1 MASIKFDITGDNS
14 SVLKAFRGVQDGISQ
29 TARAVEQQGQS
40 IENVFSRIKS
50 VASVAFAGFTA
61 KEIISTLGTV
71 RGEFQQFEIAFET
84 MLGSGQK
91 AKGMISDL
99 ANLAASTP
107 FDMKGVVNG
116 AKQLLAYG
124 FAANEI
130 TDTMRR
136 LGDISAGLGLN
147 LQDLTWLYG
156 TTMVQGR
163 LFTRDLMQFTGR
175 GIPLTEELA
184 KQFGVT
190 KDKVS
195 ELVTAGK
202 VGFPEVKKAIES
214 LTNEGGKFGGLMEK
228 QSHSITGQISNI
240 QDTIEM
246 AINDLGTQTEG
257 LMNDALDI
265 TSKVIDHWKGI
276 GEFILAAASAIGLYK
291 AMAVSIAAFDTA
303 TTNAGYAA
311 ELSALESLLPMK
323 EEAKKTDLEEAVAK
337 GQLSAAQAELVASK
351 REEVAAYVAEL
362 QSQAKAKAD
371 AATAAAEEVKAL
383 ENKLAMQDNEV
394 QSLQDAYD
402 ALESYTDGQKVETA
416 EIKLNTA
423 VNERNTIAKQ
433 LQTARETAA
442 TAATEA
448 NTAANTAN
456 TASQGLNTAATAR
469 DTAAKGIWAQVTLLC
484 KRAQDAWNASM
495 FSSPLFWIAA
505 TIAAVTYAVYKLATA
520 ETAHETAVR
529 KSNEAWDEFDNK
541 VKERQQ
547 NIESLIRTIQSET
560 ATEYEKAEAY
570 QKLSNLAPQLTEKYD
585 QAALASADFAKTQK
599 EVAESMDDAK
609 YDQAVANVEELRK
622 KVEELSMTAQSTAGY
637 TMGGTSNG
645 RAYEEAKEELEQ
657 AENVLA
663 NIVELRKQ
671 ATENA
676 KPIEVRLKEAQENEE
691 VRQKI
696 FDFYD
701 EAMTLAN
708 DWQAANETINYATGE
723 SRLDAFINKAQKE
736 IAGLRE
742 DIKKNPADLNLRM
755 QESEKTKVLNNL
767 LAMKRNWAV
776 TGATTIPLV
785 FRAQWNTAKQS
796 LNQAKK
802 RAQSLA
808 NTGSTETYQQAYNKA
823 QREYNAAKKKVA
835 AMERNK
841 SKYTASQY
849 ETATQNLKA
858 AKDAYSKLGGNVSG
872 SSARAAVTDRKTRIK
887 EENKTIKAQEDL
899 NNRLKALQQKNTDE
913 TISLMQEGTEKKLAQ
928 IKNDYAKRKAEIDK
942 QEAEFKKKNKEAGKK
957 EALTSAQ
964 SDALNKA
971 RDLATQEYNKK
982 LDEVNREALTSMRDY
997 LKEYGSLYQQKQ
1009 AIAEEYEEKI
1019 AKAHTEGEKLS
1030 LQQEKKKAL
1039 ANFDYES
1046 ISMGIDW
1053 KGLMSGVGNMSKEM
1067 LKPML
1072 EKLDAYTNTD
1082 KFQQADT
1089 QTQQK
1094 VVDLMQEIRTYLGTD
1109 QNATWQNL
1117 AASISSFNQS
1127 VAEYQKAVEEEKR
1140 QSENFKSTKALHDKG
1155 SISDKELQQAKK
1167 ATDDASQA
1175 VVDANN
1181 KMNTFGVKLNSA
1193 TEAVTNYTSGLTAAL
1208 NKLGTWKGNEGF
1220 SEVQSAVGNIDALKG
1235 ALDESLSTMG
1245 NGVAKT
1251 MGATISKGLGSTL
1264 GSIGDGITNMMGSA
1278 LGSIVGVV
1286 AQIPKLILNL
1296 ASSIKSFVTGIL
1308 DSFTQLLQL
1317 EWLSDLVD
1325 SILGAVGN
1333 LIDAI
1338 FDLPENLFKALE
1350 TIVVDGVGGLLD
1362 TVLGRVGNILSLGAL
1377 SSKGP
1382 SSWFKNSNA
1391 EKVQKTITKLTDSN
1405 ERLNDSIGRLEKVM
1419 SSTYGNSAKEAYE
1432 EAKRQQEKVNSQTLQ
1447 IAKTQAGYHGAHGSW
1462 NHYLDSLR
1470 FGFTD
1475 DGQVYLST
1483 ARKEIEK
1490 EVLKATN
1497 NQKDDIWSLTPE
1509 EMNKLLGSE
1518 NAVNLIKGVGKGK
1531 YGDRVLEKLK
1541 DYADLAGEID
1551 DLTEQFQE
1559 SITQISFDSMKDSF
1573 VSNLMDMEKSAEDF
1587 ADDFAEM
1594 MQKALLSYSMEDL
1607 INTDLKNLYNDW
1619 AKLIED
1625 KKGKL
1630 TEDDIKELN
1639 KRYDDIV
1646 DEGLKRRDEWAKV
1659 TGYTGSS
1666 SSSQTATSGGWAS
1679 MGQDTADELNG
1690 RFTALQ
1696 IAGESIAQNMTT
1708 TISQMESIVTLGIS
1722 TNGAVLEIRN
1732 MMIMTNSYLEDIVK
1746 YSKLTYNDFGTKL
1759 DDMNRRLKDI

>member
-14 SVLKAFRGVQDGISQ
+14 SVLKAFRGVQDGVSQ

-40 IENVFSRIKS
+40 IENVFNRIKS
-50 VASVAFAGFTA
+50 VASMAFAGFTA

-136 LGDISAGLGLN
+136 LGDVSAGLGLN

-265 TSKVIDHWKGI
+265 TSKVIDHWKEI
-276 GEFILAAASAIGLYK
+276 GEVILAAASAIGLYK

-362 QSQAKAKAD
+362 QAQAKAKAD

-402 ALESYTDGQKVETA
+402 ALQSYTDGQKVETA

-423 VNERNTIAKQ
+423 VNERNNIAKQ
-433 LQTARETAA
+433 LHTARETAA

-570 QKLSNLAPQLTEKYD
+570 QKLSNLAPQLTEQYS
-585 QAALASADFAKTQK
+585 QAQLASADFAKTQK
-599 EVAESMDDAK
+599 EVAESMDELK
-609 YDQAVANVEELRK
+609 YDKAVEEVEKYRK
-622 KVEELSMTAQSTAGY
+622 KVEELQMQLRADAAN
-637 TMGGTSNG
+637 GGQGSIAISSQINQ
-645 RAYEEAKEELEQ
+645 AKEDLDQ
-657 AENVLA
+657 AEEKLS
-663 NIVELRKQ
+663 NIIQLRDQ
-671 ATENA
+671 AAENA
-676 KPIEVRLKEAQENEE
+676 KPIEVRLQEAQENES
-691 VRQKI
+691 VRQEI

-701 EAMTLAN
+701 EAINLAN

-767 LAMKRNWAV
+767 LMMKRNWAV
-776 TGATTIPLV
+776 TGATTIPLI
-785 FRAQWNTAKQS
+785 FKAQWNTAKQS

-802 RAQSLA
+802 KAQALA
-808 NTGSTETYQQAYNKA
+808 NNGSTETYQQAYNKA
-823 QREYNAAKKKVA
+823 QREYNAARKKVA
-835 AMERNK
+835 AMEKNK

-849 ETATQNLKA
+849 ETATQDLKA

-872 SSARAAVTDRKTRIK
+872 RAARAAVTARKTRIK

-899 NNRLKALQQKNTDE
+899 NNRLKTLQQKNTDE

-957 EALTSAQ
+957 VTLTSAQ
-964 SDALNKA
+964 SNALNKA

-1019 AKAHTEGEKLS
+1019 AKAQTQGEKLS
-1030 LQQEKKKAL
+1030 LQQQRKKDLQTIEINAIRQNIDWGSVFGDFGAMFKDQLEPTIEKLQELSKSTTDVNEQKTIQELISKLQGSATIWNSDIFKKVSDDINSYQSAMQGYIDAQEREIEATKAVTKAQEDL
-1039 ANFDYES
+1039 AKAKKSGDKTS
-1046 ISMGIDW
+1046 IS
-1053 KGLMSGVGNMSKEM
+1053 KAEANLSRAQGVLDTASNNV
-1067 LKPML
+1067 L
-1072 EKLDAYTNTD
+1072 EFGSSVQKASSDL
-1082 KFQQADT
+1082 
-1089 QTQQK
+1089 QTS
-1094 VVDLMQEIRTYLGTD
+1094 
-1109 QNATWQNL
+1109 A
-1117 AASISSFNQS
+1117 
-1127 VAEYQKAVEEEKR
+1127 QKAVS
-1140 QSENFKSTKALHDKG
+1140 QFQQLENGLQGLTSGSLKGIGNSILGLDKLFGGNMQKDVANTLAKGIQGLLGKDSDAAKSLTKALGDSG
-1155 SISDKELQQAKK
+1155 MAGEIISAILGILDILK
-1167 ATDDASQA
+1167 DG
-1175 VVDANN
+1175 
-1181 KMNTFGVKLNSA
+1181 FGTLISNLMDTV
-1193 TEAVTNYTSGLTAAL
+1193 
-1208 NKLGTWKGNEGF
+1208 F
-1220 SEVQSAVGNIDALKG
+1220 G
-1235 ALDESLSTMG
+1235 A
-1245 NGVAKT
+1245 
-1251 MGATISKGLGSTL
+1251 
-1264 GSIGDGITNMMGSA
+1264 
-1278 LGSIVGVV
+1278 
-1286 AQIPKLILNL
+1286 
-1296 ASSIKSFVTGIL
+1296 VTGIL
-1308 DSFTQLLQL
+1308 DDALSGDIVMKPLKSIGNNVSHILNTLSFGGFNSLFGGDGNAKKVNDTIERLTDRNTLLQQ
-1317 EWLSDLVD
+1317 
-1325 SILGAVGN
+1325 SIE
-1333 LIDAI
+1333 D
-1338 FDLPENLFKALE
+1338 
-1350 TIVVDGVGGLLD
+1350 
-1362 TVLGRVGNILSLGAL
+1362 
-1377 SSKGP
+1377 
-1382 SSWFKNSNA
+1382 
-1391 EKVQKTITKLTDSN
+1391 LTDAMENS
-1405 ERLNDSIGRLEKVM
+1405 
-1419 SSTYGNSAKEAYE
+1419 YGSKATSYYEQAY
-1432 EAKRQQEKVNSQTLQ
+1432 KNQQETNQNYLD
-1447 IAKTQAGYHGAHGSW
+1447 IAKAQASYHGSHHSW
-1462 NHYLDSLR
+1462 NAYWGGFGSDEMDWIKKNVKSDFNGDLFSL
-1470 FGFTD
+1470 
-1475 DGQVYLST
+1475 S
-1483 ARKEIEK
+1483 
-1490 EVLKATN
+1490 
-1497 NQKDDIWSLTPE
+1497 PE
-1509 EMNKLLGSE
+1509 EMKLLRGNVAIWEHIE
-1518 NAVNLIKGVGKGK
+1518 NTGKGN
-1531 YGDRVLEKLK
+1531 YGGRLTEKLN
-1541 DYADLAGEID
+1541 DYIDQAGKLDELSD
-1551 DLTEQFQE
+1551 KLKE
-1559 SITQISFDSMKDSF
+1559 SLTQISFDSMKDSF
-1573 VSNLMDMEKSAEDF
+1573 VSDLMDMSKSAQDF

-1607 INTDLKNLYNDW
+1607 INGDLKKLYDDW
-1619 AKLIED
+1619 AKAIKD
-1625 KKGKL
+1625 NDGKL
-1630 TEDDIKELN
+1630 TETDIEAFN

-1646 DEGLKRRDEWAKV
+1646 QEGLKRRDDWAKV

-1666 SSSQTATSGGWAS
+1666 SSSQTATNGGWAS

-1746 YSKLTYNDFGTKL
+1746 YSKLTYNDFGAKL

>member
-14 SVLKAFRGVQDGISQ
+14 SVLKAFRGVQDGVSQ
-29 TARAVEQQGQS
+29 TARVVEQQGQS
-40 IENVFSRIKS
+40 IENVFNRIKS

-99 ANLAASTP
+99 ANLAATTP

-136 LGDISAGLGLN
+136 LGDVSAGLGLN

-240 QDTIEM
+240 QDSIEM

-265 TSKVIDHWKGI
+265 TSKVIDHWKEI
-276 GEFILAAASAIGLYK
+276 GEVILAAASAIGLYK

-362 QSQAKAKAD
+362 QAQAKAKAD

-402 ALESYTDGQKVETA
+402 ALQSYTDGQKVETA

-423 VNERNTIAKQ
+423 VNERNAIAKQ

-448 NTAANTAN
+448 NTAANAAN

-570 QKLSNLAPQLTEKYD
+570 QKLSNLAPQLTEQYS
-585 QAALASADFAKTQK
+585 QAQLASADFAKTQK
-599 EVAESMDDAK
+599 EVAESMDELK
-609 YDQAVANVEELRK
+609 YDKAVEEVEKYRK
-622 KVEELSMTAQSTAGY
+622 KVEELQMQLRADAAN
-637 TMGGTSNG
+637 GGQGSI
-645 RAYEEAKEELEQ
+645 AISSQISQVQADLDQ
-657 AENVLA
+657 AEEKLS
-663 NIVELRKQ
+663 NIIQLRDQ
-671 ATENA
+671 AAENA
-676 KPIEVRLKEAQENEE
+676 KPIEVRLQEAQENES
-691 VRQKI
+691 VRQEI

-701 EAMTLAN
+701 EAINLAN

-742 DIKKNPADLNLRM
+742 DIKNNPADLNLRM

-767 LAMKRNWAV
+767 LTMKRNWAV
-776 TGATTIPLV
+776 TGATTIPLI
-785 FRAQWNTAKQS
+785 FKAQWNTAKQS

-802 RAQSLA
+802 RSQALA
-808 NTGSTETYQQAYNKA
+808 NNGSTETYQQAYNRT
-823 QREYNAAKKKVA
+823 QREYNAAKRRVA

-841 SKYTASQY
+841 SKYTAAQY

-858 AKDAYSKLGGNVSG
+858 AKDAYSKLGGDVSG
-872 SSARAAVTDRKTRIK
+872 RAAKTVATAHKNRIK

-899 NNRLKALQQKNTDE
+899 NNRLKTLQQKNTDE

-957 EALTSAQ
+957 VTLTSAQ
-964 SDALNKA
+964 SNALNKA

-1019 AKAHTEGEKLS
+1019 AKAQTEGEKLS
-1030 LQQEKKKAL
+1030 LQQQRKKDLQTIEINAIRQNIDWGSVFGDFGAMFKDQLEPTIEKLQELSKSTTDVNEQKTIQELISKLQGSATIWDSDIFKKVSDDINSYQSAMQGYIDAQEREIEATKAVTKAQEDL
-1039 ANFDYES
+1039 AKAKKSGDKTS
-1046 ISMGIDW
+1046 IS
-1053 KGLMSGVGNMSKEM
+1053 KAEANLSRAQGVLATASNNV
-1067 LKPML
+1067 L
-1072 EKLDAYTNTD
+1072 EFGSSVQKASSDL
-1082 KFQQADT
+1082 
-1089 QTQQK
+1089 QTS
-1094 VVDLMQEIRTYLGTD
+1094 
-1109 QNATWQNL
+1109 A
-1117 AASISSFNQS
+1117 
-1127 VAEYQKAVEEEKR
+1127 QKAVS
-1140 QSENFKSTKALHDKG
+1140 QFQQLENGLQGLTSGSLKGIGNSILGLDKLFGGSMQKDVANTLAKGIQGLLGKDSDAAKSLTKALGDSG
-1155 SISDKELQQAKK
+1155 MAGEIISAILGILDILK
-1167 ATDDASQA
+1167 DG
-1175 VVDANN
+1175 
-1181 KMNTFGVKLNSA
+1181 FGTLISNLMDTV
-1193 TEAVTNYTSGLTAAL
+1193 
-1208 NKLGTWKGNEGF
+1208 F
-1220 SEVQSAVGNIDALKG
+1220 G
-1235 ALDESLSTMG
+1235 A
-1245 NGVAKT
+1245 
-1251 MGATISKGLGSTL
+1251 
-1264 GSIGDGITNMMGSA
+1264 
-1278 LGSIVGVV
+1278 
-1286 AQIPKLILNL
+1286 
-1296 ASSIKSFVTGIL
+1296 VTGIL
-1308 DSFTQLLQL
+1308 DDALSGNIVMKPLKSIGNNVSHILNTLSFGGFNSLFGGDGNAKKVNETIERLTDRNTLLQQ
-1317 EWLSDLVD
+1317 
-1325 SILGAVGN
+1325 SIE
-1333 LIDAI
+1333 D
-1338 FDLPENLFKALE
+1338 
-1350 TIVVDGVGGLLD
+1350 
-1362 TVLGRVGNILSLGAL
+1362 
-1377 SSKGP
+1377 
-1382 SSWFKNSNA
+1382 
-1391 EKVQKTITKLTDSN
+1391 LTDAMENS
-1405 ERLNDSIGRLEKVM
+1405 
-1419 SSTYGNSAKEAYE
+1419 YGSKATSYYEQAY
-1432 EAKRQQEKVNSQTLQ
+1432 KNQQETNQNYLD
-1447 IAKTQAGYHGAHGSW
+1447 IAKAQASYHGSHGSW
-1462 NHYLDSLR
+1462 NRYWGGFGSDEMDWIKKNVKSDFNGDLFSL
-1470 FGFTD
+1470 
-1475 DGQVYLST
+1475 S
-1483 ARKEIEK
+1483 
-1490 EVLKATN
+1490 
-1497 NQKDDIWSLTPE
+1497 PE
-1509 EMNKLLGSE
+1509 EMKLLRGNVAIWEHIE
-1518 NAVNLIKGVGKGK
+1518 NTGKGN
-1531 YGDRVLEKLK
+1531 YGGRLTEKLN
-1541 DYADLAGEID
+1541 DYIDQAGKLDELSD
-1551 DLTEQFQE
+1551 KLNE
-1559 SITQISFDSMKDSF
+1559 SLTQISFDSMKDSF
-1573 VSNLMDMEKSAEDF
+1573 VSDLMDMSKSAQDF

-1607 INTDLKNLYNDW
+1607 INGDLKKLYDDW
-1619 AKLIED
+1619 AKAIKD
-1625 KKGKL
+1625 NDGKL
-1630 TEDDIKELN
+1630 TETDIEAFN

-1646 DEGLKRRDEWAKV
+1646 QEGLKRRDEWAKV

-1746 YSKLTYNDFGTKL
+1746 YSKLTYNDFGAKL

>member
-14 SVLKAFRGVQDGISQ
+14 SVLKAFRGVQDGVSQ

-40 IENVFSRIKS
+40 IENVFNRIKS
-50 VASVAFAGFTA
+50 VASMAFAGFTA

-136 LGDISAGLGLN
+136 LGDVSAGLGLN

-265 TSKVIDHWKGI
+265 TSKVIDHWKEI
-276 GEFILAAASAIGLYK
+276 GEVILAAASAIGLYK

-362 QSQAKAKAD
+362 QAQAKAKAD

-520 ETAHETAVR
+520 ESAHETAVR

-570 QKLSNLAPQLTEKYD
+570 QKLSNLAPQLTEQYS
-585 QAALASADFAKTQK
+585 QAQLASADFAKTQK
-599 EVAESMDDAK
+599 EVAESMDELK
-609 YDQAVANVEELRK
+609 YDKAVEEVEKYRK
-622 KVEELSMTAQSTAGY
+622 KVEELQMQLRADAANGGQGSIAISSQISQAQAD
-637 TMGGTSNG
+637 
-645 RAYEEAKEELEQ
+645 LDQ
-657 AENVLA
+657 AEEKLS
-663 NIVELRKQ
+663 NIIQLRDQ
-671 ATENA
+671 AAENA
-676 KPIEVRLKEAQENEE
+676 KPIEVRLQEAQENES
-691 VRQKI
+691 VRQEI

-701 EAMTLAN
+701 EAINLAN

-742 DIKKNPADLNLRM
+742 DIKNNPADLNLRM

-767 LAMKRNWAV
+767 LTMKRNWAV
-776 TGATTIPLV
+776 TGATTIPLI
-785 FRAQWNTAKQS
+785 FKAQWNTAKQS

-802 RAQSLA
+802 RAQALA
-808 NTGSTETYQQAYNKA
+808 NNGSTETYQQAYNRT
-823 QREYNAAKKKVA
+823 QREYNAAKRRVA

-858 AKDAYSKLGGNVSG
+858 AKDAYSKLGGDVSG
-872 SSARAAVTDRKTRIK
+872 RAARAAVTARKTRIK

-899 NNRLKALQQKNTDE
+899 NNRLKTLQQKNTDE

-957 EALTSAQ
+957 VTLTSAQ
-964 SDALNKA
+964 SNALNKA

-1019 AKAHTEGEKLS
+1019 AKAQTQGEKLS
-1030 LQQEKKKAL
+1030 LQQQRKKDLQTIEINAIRQNIDWGSVFGDFGAMFKDQLEPTIEKLQELSKSTTDVNEQKTIQELISKLQGSATIWNSDIFKKVSDDINSYQSAMQGYIDAQEREIEATKAVTKAQEDL
-1039 ANFDYES
+1039 AKAKKSGDKTS
-1046 ISMGIDW
+1046 IS
-1053 KGLMSGVGNMSKEM
+1053 KAEANLSRAQGVLATASNNV
-1067 LKPML
+1067 L
-1072 EKLDAYTNTD
+1072 EFGSSVQKASSDL
-1082 KFQQADT
+1082 
-1089 QTQQK
+1089 QTS
-1094 VVDLMQEIRTYLGTD
+1094 
-1109 QNATWQNL
+1109 A
-1117 AASISSFNQS
+1117 
-1127 VAEYQKAVEEEKR
+1127 QKAVS
-1140 QSENFKSTKALHDKG
+1140 QFQQLENGLQGLTSGSLKGIGNSILGLDKLFGGSMQKDVANTLAKGIQGLLGKDSDAAKSLTKALGDSG
-1155 SISDKELQQAKK
+1155 MAGEIISAILGILDILK
-1167 ATDDASQA
+1167 DG
-1175 VVDANN
+1175 
-1181 KMNTFGVKLNSA
+1181 FGTLISNLMDTV
-1193 TEAVTNYTSGLTAAL
+1193 
-1208 NKLGTWKGNEGF
+1208 F
-1220 SEVQSAVGNIDALKG
+1220 G
-1235 ALDESLSTMG
+1235 A
-1245 NGVAKT
+1245 
-1251 MGATISKGLGSTL
+1251 
-1264 GSIGDGITNMMGSA
+1264 
-1278 LGSIVGVV
+1278 
-1286 AQIPKLILNL
+1286 
-1296 ASSIKSFVTGIL
+1296 VTGIL
-1308 DSFTQLLQL
+1308 DDALSGNIVMKPLKSIGNNVSHILNTLSFGGFNSLFGGDGNAKKVNDTIERLTDRNTLLQQ
-1317 EWLSDLVD
+1317 
-1325 SILGAVGN
+1325 SIE
-1333 LIDAI
+1333 D
-1338 FDLPENLFKALE
+1338 
-1350 TIVVDGVGGLLD
+1350 
-1362 TVLGRVGNILSLGAL
+1362 
-1377 SSKGP
+1377 
-1382 SSWFKNSNA
+1382 
-1391 EKVQKTITKLTDSN
+1391 LTDAM
-1405 ERLNDSIGRLEKVM
+1405 E
-1419 SSTYGNSAKEAYE
+1419 NSFGSKATSYYEQAY
-1432 EAKRQQEKVNSQTLQ
+1432 KNQQETNQNYLD
-1447 IAKTQAGYHGAHGSW
+1447 IAKAQASYHGSHHSW
-1462 NHYLDSLR
+1462 NAYWGGFGSDEMDWIKKNVKSDFNGDLFSL
-1470 FGFTD
+1470 
-1475 DGQVYLST
+1475 S
-1483 ARKEIEK
+1483 
-1490 EVLKATN
+1490 
-1497 NQKDDIWSLTPE
+1497 PE
-1509 EMNKLLGSE
+1509 EMKLLRGNVAIWEHIE
-1518 NAVNLIKGVGKGK
+1518 NTGKGN
-1531 YGDRVLEKLK
+1531 YGGRLTEKLN
-1541 DYADLAGEID
+1541 DYIDQAGKLDELSD
-1551 DLTEQFQE
+1551 KLKE
-1559 SITQISFDSMKDSF
+1559 SLTQISFDSMKDSF
-1573 VSNLMDMEKSAEDF
+1573 VSDLMDMSKSAQDF

-1607 INTDLKNLYNDW
+1607 INGDLKKLYDDW
-1619 AKLIED
+1619 AKAIKD
-1625 KKGKL
+1625 NDGKL
-1630 TEDDIKELN
+1630 TETDIDAFY

-1646 DEGLKRRDEWAKV
+1646 QEGLKRRDEWAKV

>member
-14 SVLKAFRGVQDGISQ
+14 SVLKAFRGVQDGVSQ

-40 IENVFSRIKS
+40 IENVFNRIKS
-50 VASVAFAGFTA
+50 VASLAFAGFTA

-99 ANLAASTP
+99 ANLAATTP

-136 LGDISAGLGLN
+136 LGDVSAGLGLN

-265 TSKVIDHWKGI
+265 TSKVIDHWKEI
-276 GEFILAAASAIGLYK
+276 GEVILASASAIGLYK
-291 AMAVSIAAFDTA
+291 AMAVSVAAFESA

-323 EEAKKTDLEEAVAK
+323 EEAKKTDLEEAVSK

-362 QSQAKAKAD
+362 QAQSKAKAA

-402 ALESYTDGQKVETA
+402 ALQSYTDEQKVETA
-416 EIKLNTA
+416 GTKLNTA

-469 DTAAKGIWAQVTLLC
+469 DTAAKGIWAQVTILC

-520 ETAHETAVR
+520 ETSHETAVR
-529 KSNEAWDEFDNK
+529 KSNEAWDEFDSK

-560 ATEYEKAEAY
+560 TTEYEKAEAY
-570 QKLSNLAPQLTEKYD
+570 QKLSNLAPQLTEQYS
-585 QAALASADFAKTQK
+585 QAQLASADFAKTQK
-599 EVAESMDDAK
+599 EVAESMDELK
-609 YDQAVANVEELRK
+609 YDKAVEEVEKYRK
-622 KVEELSMTAQSTAGY
+622 KVEELQMQLRADAAN
-637 TMGGTSNG
+637 GGQGGITISSQINQ
-645 RAYEEAKEELEQ
+645 AKEDLDQ
-657 AENVLA
+657 AEEKLS
-663 NIVELRKQ
+663 NIIQLRDQ
-671 ATENA
+671 AAENA
-676 KPIEVRLKEAQENEE
+676 KPIEVRLQEAQENES
-691 VRQKI
+691 VRQEI

-701 EAMTLAN
+701 EAINLAN

-776 TGATTIPLV
+776 TGATTIPLI

-802 RAQSLA
+802 RAQALA

-823 QREYNAAKKKVA
+823 QREYNAANKKVA

-841 SKYTASQY
+841 SKYTATQY

-858 AKDAYSKLGGNVSG
+858 AKDAYSKLGGDVSG
-872 SSARAAVTDRKTRIK
+872 KVAKAAATARKTRIK
-887 EENKTIKAQEDL
+887 EGNKAIKVQEDL

-957 EALTSAQ
+957 VTLTSAQ
-964 SDALNKA
+964 SNALNKA

-1019 AKAHTEGEKLS
+1019 AKAQTQGEKLS
-1030 LQQEKKKAL
+1030 LQQQRKKDLQTIEINAIRQNIDWGSIFGDFGAMFKDQLEPTIKKLQELSKSTTDVNEQKTIQELISKLQGSATVWDSDIFKKVSDDINSYQSAMQGYIDAQEREAEATKAVTKAQEDL
-1039 ANFDYES
+1039 AKAKKSGDKTS
-1046 ISMGIDW
+1046 IS
-1053 KGLMSGVGNMSKEM
+1053 KAEANLSRAQGVLATASNNV
-1067 LKPML
+1067 L
-1072 EKLDAYTNTD
+1072 EFGSSVQKASSDL
-1082 KFQQADT
+1082 
-1089 QTQQK
+1089 QTS
-1094 VVDLMQEIRTYLGTD
+1094 
-1109 QNATWQNL
+1109 A
-1117 AASISSFNQS
+1117 
-1127 VAEYQKAVEEEKR
+1127 QKAVS
-1140 QSENFKSTKALHDKG
+1140 QFQQLENGLQGLTSGSLKGIGNSILGLDKLFGGSMQKDVANTLAKGIQGLLGKDSDAAKALTKALGDSG
-1155 SISDKELQQAKK
+1155 MAGEIISAILGILDILK
-1167 ATDDASQA
+1167 DG
-1175 VVDANN
+1175 
-1181 KMNTFGVKLNSA
+1181 FGTLISNLMDTV
-1193 TEAVTNYTSGLTAAL
+1193 
-1208 NKLGTWKGNEGF
+1208 F
-1220 SEVQSAVGNIDALKG
+1220 G
-1235 ALDESLSTMG
+1235 A
-1245 NGVAKT
+1245 
-1251 MGATISKGLGSTL
+1251 
-1264 GSIGDGITNMMGSA
+1264 
-1278 LGSIVGVV
+1278 
-1286 AQIPKLILNL
+1286 
-1296 ASSIKSFVTGIL
+1296 VTGIL
-1308 DSFTQLLQL
+1308 DDALSGDIVMKPLKSIGNNVSHILNTLSFGGFNSLFGGDGNAKKVNDTIERLTDRNTLLQQ
-1317 EWLSDLVD
+1317 
-1325 SILGAVGN
+1325 SIE
-1333 LIDAI
+1333 D
-1338 FDLPENLFKALE
+1338 
-1350 TIVVDGVGGLLD
+1350 
-1362 TVLGRVGNILSLGAL
+1362 
-1377 SSKGP
+1377 
-1382 SSWFKNSNA
+1382 
-1391 EKVQKTITKLTDSN
+1391 LTDAM
-1405 ERLNDSIGRLEKVM
+1405 E
-1419 SSTYGNSAKEAYE
+1419 NSFGSKATSYYEQAY
-1432 EAKRQQEKVNSQTLQ
+1432 KNQQETNQNYLD
-1447 IAKTQAGYHGAHGSW
+1447 IAKAQASYHASHGSW
-1462 NHYLDSLR
+1462 NRYWSGFSSDEMDWIKKNVKSDFNGDLFSL
-1470 FGFTD
+1470 
-1475 DGQVYLST
+1475 S
-1483 ARKEIEK
+1483 
-1490 EVLKATN
+1490 
-1497 NQKDDIWSLTPE
+1497 PE
-1509 EMNKLLGSE
+1509 EMKLLRGNVAIWEHIE
-1518 NAVNLIKGVGKGK
+1518 NTGKGN
-1531 YGDRVLEKLK
+1531 YGGRLTEKLN
-1541 DYADLAGEID
+1541 DYIDQAGKLDELSD
-1551 DLTEQFQE
+1551 KLKE
-1559 SITQISFDSMKDSF
+1559 SLTQISFDSMKDSF
-1573 VSNLMDMEKSAEDF
+1573 VSDLMDMSKSAQDF

-1607 INTDLKNLYNDW
+1607 INGDLKKLYDDW
-1619 AKLIED
+1619 AKAIKD
-1625 KKGKL
+1625 NDGKL
-1630 TEDDIKELN
+1630 TETDIEAFN

-1646 DEGLKRRDEWAKV
+1646 QEGLKRRDEWAKV

-1696 IAGESIAQNMTT
+1696 IAGESIAQNMNT

>member
-14 SVLKAFRGVQDGISQ
+14 SVLKAFRGVQDGVSQ
-29 TARAVEQQGQS
+29 TARVVEQQGQS
-40 IENVFSRIKS
+40 IENVFNRIKS

-99 ANLAASTP
+99 ANLAATTP

-136 LGDISAGLGLN
+136 LGDVSAGLGLN

-265 TSKVIDHWKGI
+265 TSKVIDHWKEI
-276 GEFILAAASAIGLYK
+276 GEVILAAASAIGLYK
-291 AMAVSIAAFDTA
+291 AMAVSVAAFDSA

-311 ELSALESLLPMK
+311 ELSALDALLPMK

-362 QSQAKAKAD
+362 QAQAKAKAD

-402 ALESYTDGQKVETA
+402 ALQSYTDGQKVETA

-448 NTAANTAN
+448 NTAANAAN

-547 NIESLIRTIQSET
+547 NIESLIKTIQSET

-570 QKLSNLAPQLTEKYD
+570 QKLSNLAPQLTEQYS
-585 QAALASADFAKTQK
+585 QAQLASADFAKTQK
-599 EVAESMDDAK
+599 EVAESMDELK
-609 YDQAVANVEELRK
+609 YDKAVEEVEKYRK
-622 KVEELSMTAQSTAGY
+622 KIEELQMQLRADAAN
-637 TMGGTSNG
+637 GGQGGITISSQINQ
-645 RAYEEAKEELEQ
+645 AKEDLDQ
-657 AENVLA
+657 AEEKLS
-663 NIVELRKQ
+663 NIIQLRDQ
-671 ATENA
+671 AAENA
-676 KPIEVRLKEAQENEE
+676 KPIEVRLQEAQENES
-691 VRQKI
+691 VRQEI

-701 EAMTLAN
+701 EAITLAN

-767 LAMKRNWAV
+767 LTMKRNWAV
-776 TGATTIPLV
+776 TGATTIPLI
-785 FRAQWNTAKQS
+785 FKAQWNTAKQS
-796 LNQAKK
+796 LNQAKQK
-802 RAQSLA
+802 AQALA

-835 AMERNK
+835 AMEKNK
-841 SKYTASQY
+841 SKYTATQY

-858 AKDAYSKLGGNVSG
+858 AKDAYSKLGGDISG
-872 SSARAAVTDRKTRIK
+872 KVAKAAATARKTRIK
-887 EENKTIKAQEDL
+887 EGNKAIKVQEDL

-913 TISLMQEGTEKKLAQ
+913 TISLMQEGTEKKLAE

-957 EALTSAQ
+957 VTLTSAQ
-964 SDALNKA
+964 SDALNKT
-971 RDLATQEYNKK
+971 RDLATKEYNKK

-1019 AKAHTEGEKLS
+1019 AKAQTQGEKLS
-1030 LQQEKKKAL
+1030 LQQQRKKDLQTIEINAIRQNIDWGSVFGDFGAMFKDQLEPTIKKLQELSKSTTDVNEQKTIQELISKLQGSATVWDSDIFKKVSDDINSYQSAMQGYIDAQEREIEATKAVTKAQEDL
-1039 ANFDYES
+1039 AKAKKSGDKTS
-1046 ISMGIDW
+1046 ISKAEGNLSRAQNVLATASNNVLEFGSSVQKATSDLQTSAQ
-1053 KGLMSGVGNMSKEM
+1053 KAVSQFQQLEDGLQGLTSGSLKGVGNSI
-1067 LKPML
+1067 LGL
-1072 EKLDAYTNTD
+1072 DKLFGGSMQKDVANTLA
-1082 KFQQADT
+1082 KGIQG
-1089 QTQQK
+1089 
-1094 VVDLMQEIRTYLGTD
+1094 LLGKD
-1109 QNATWQNL
+1109 SS
-1117 AASISSFNQS
+1117 AA
-1127 VAEYQKAVEEEKR
+1127 
-1140 QSENFKSTKALHDKG
+1140 KAL
-1155 SISDKELQQAKK
+1155 
-1167 ATDDASQA
+1167 
-1175 VVDANN
+1175 
-1181 KMNTFGVKLNSA
+1181 
-1193 TEAVTNYTSGLTAAL
+1193 TEALGDSGMAGEIISAI
-1208 NKLGTWKGNEGF
+1208 LGILDILKDGF
-1220 SEVQSAVGNIDALKG
+1220 GTLISNLMDTVFG
-1235 ALDESLSTMG
+1235 A
-1245 NGVAKT
+1245 
-1251 MGATISKGLGSTL
+1251 
-1264 GSIGDGITNMMGSA
+1264 
-1278 LGSIVGVV
+1278 
-1286 AQIPKLILNL
+1286 
-1296 ASSIKSFVTGIL
+1296 VTGIL
-1308 DSFTQLLQL
+1308 DDALSGDIVMKPLKSIGNNVSHILNTLSFGGFNSLFGGDGNAKKVNDTIERLTDRNTLLQQ
-1317 EWLSDLVD
+1317 
-1325 SILGAVGN
+1325 SIE
-1333 LIDAI
+1333 D
-1338 FDLPENLFKALE
+1338 
-1350 TIVVDGVGGLLD
+1350 
-1362 TVLGRVGNILSLGAL
+1362 
-1377 SSKGP
+1377 
-1382 SSWFKNSNA
+1382 
-1391 EKVQKTITKLTDSN
+1391 LTDAMENS
-1405 ERLNDSIGRLEKVM
+1405 
-1419 SSTYGNSAKEAYE
+1419 YGSKATSYYEQAY
-1432 EAKRQQEKVNSQTLQ
+1432 KNQQETNQNYLD
-1447 IAKTQAGYHGAHGSW
+1447 IAKAQASYHGSHHSW
-1462 NHYLDSLR
+1462 NAYWGGFGSDEMDWIKKNVKSDFNGDLFSL
-1470 FGFTD
+1470 
-1475 DGQVYLST
+1475 S
-1483 ARKEIEK
+1483 
-1490 EVLKATN
+1490 
-1497 NQKDDIWSLTPE
+1497 PE
-1509 EMNKLLGSE
+1509 EMKLLRGNVAIWEHIE
-1518 NAVNLIKGVGKGK
+1518 NTGKGN
-1531 YGDRVLEKLK
+1531 YGGRLTEKLN
-1541 DYADLAGEID
+1541 DYIDQAGKLDELSD
-1551 DLTEQFQE
+1551 KLKE
-1559 SITQISFDSMKDSF
+1559 SLTQISFDSMKDSF
-1573 VSNLMDMEKSAEDF
+1573 VSDLMDMSKSAQDF

-1607 INTDLKNLYNDW
+1607 INGDLKKLYDDW
-1619 AKLIED
+1619 AKAIKNND
-1625 KKGKL
+1625 GKL
-1630 TEDDIKELN
+1630 TETDIEAFN

-1646 DEGLKRRDEWAKV
+1646 QEGLKRRDDWAKV

-1666 SSSQTATSGGWAS
+1666 SSSQTATSGGWSS

-1696 IAGESIAQNMTT
+1696 IAGESIAQNMAV
-1708 TISQMESIVTLGIS
+1708 TITQMESIVTLGIS

-1732 MMIMTNSYLEDIVK
+1732 MMIMTNSYLEDVVK
-1746 YSKLTYNDFGTKL
+1746 YAKLTYNDFGTKL

>member
-14 SVLKAFRGVQDGISQ
+14 SVLKAFRGVQDGVSQ

-40 IENVFSRIKS
+40 IENVFNRIKS
-50 VASVAFAGFTA
+50 VASMAFAGFTA

-136 LGDISAGLGLN
+136 LGDVSAGLGLN

-265 TSKVIDHWKGI
+265 TSKVIDHWKEI
-276 GEFILAAASAIGLYK
+276 GEVILAAASAIGLYK

-362 QSQAKAKAD
+362 QAQAKAKAD

-469 DTAAKGIWAQVTLLC
+469 DTAAKGIWAQVILLC

-570 QKLSNLAPQLTEKYD
+570 QKLSNLAPQLTEQYS
-585 QAALASADFAKTQK
+585 QAQLASADFAKTQK
-599 EVAESMDDAK
+599 EVAESMDELK
-609 YDQAVANVEELRK
+609 YDKAVEEVEKYRK
-622 KVEELSMTAQSTAGY
+622 KVEELQMQLRADAANGGQGSIAISSQISQAQ
-637 TMGGTSNG
+637 
-645 RAYEEAKEELEQ
+645 EDLDQ
-657 AENVLA
+657 AEEKLS
-663 NIVELRKQ
+663 NIIQLRDQ
-671 ATENA
+671 AAENA
-676 KPIEVRLKEAQENEE
+676 KPIEVRLQEAQENES
-691 VRQKI
+691 VRQEI

-701 EAMTLAN
+701 EAINLAN

-742 DIKKNPADLNLRM
+742 DIKNNPADLNLRM

-767 LAMKRNWAV
+767 LTMKRNWAV
-776 TGATTIPLV
+776 TGATTIPLI
-785 FRAQWNTAKQS
+785 FKAQWNTAKQS

-802 RAQSLA
+802 RAQALA
-808 NTGSTETYQQAYNKA
+808 NNGSTETYQQAYNRT
-823 QREYNAAKKKVA
+823 QREYNAAKRRVA

-858 AKDAYSKLGGNVSG
+858 AKDAYSKLGGDVSG
-872 SSARAAVTDRKTRIK
+872 RAARAAVTARKTRIK

-899 NNRLKALQQKNTDE
+899 NNRLKTLQQKNTDE

-957 EALTSAQ
+957 VTLTSAQ
-964 SDALNKA
+964 SNALNKA

-1019 AKAHTEGEKLS
+1019 AKAQTKGEKLS
-1030 LQQEKKKAL
+1030 LQQQRKKDLQTIEINAIRQNIDWGSVFGDFGAMFKDQLEPTIEKLQELSKSTTDVNEQKTIQELISKLQGSATIWNSDIFKKVSDDINSYQSAMQGYIDAQEREIEATKAVTKAQEDL
-1039 ANFDYES
+1039 AKAKKSGDKTS
-1046 ISMGIDW
+1046 IS
-1053 KGLMSGVGNMSKEM
+1053 KAEANLSRAQGVLATASNNV
-1067 LKPML
+1067 L
-1072 EKLDAYTNTD
+1072 EFGSSVQKASSDL
-1082 KFQQADT
+1082 
-1089 QTQQK
+1089 QTS
-1094 VVDLMQEIRTYLGTD
+1094 
-1109 QNATWQNL
+1109 A
-1117 AASISSFNQS
+1117 
-1127 VAEYQKAVEEEKR
+1127 QKAVS
-1140 QSENFKSTKALHDKG
+1140 QFQQLENGLHGLTSGSLKGIGNSILGLDKLFGGTMQKDVANTLAKGIQGLLGKDSDAAKSLTKALGDSG
-1155 SISDKELQQAKK
+1155 MAGEIISAILGILDILK
-1167 ATDDASQA
+1167 DG
-1175 VVDANN
+1175 
-1181 KMNTFGVKLNSA
+1181 FGTLVSNLMD
-1193 TEAVTNYTSGLTAAL
+1193 TV
-1208 NKLGTWKGNEGF
+1208 F
-1220 SEVQSAVGNIDALKG
+1220 G
-1235 ALDESLSTMG
+1235 A
-1245 NGVAKT
+1245 
-1251 MGATISKGLGSTL
+1251 
-1264 GSIGDGITNMMGSA
+1264 
-1278 LGSIVGVV
+1278 
-1286 AQIPKLILNL
+1286 
-1296 ASSIKSFVTGIL
+1296 VTGIL
-1308 DSFTQLLQL
+1308 DDALSGDIVMKPLKSIGNNVSHILNTLSFGGFNSLFGGDGNAKKVNDTIERLTDRNTLLQQ
-1317 EWLSDLVD
+1317 
-1325 SILGAVGN
+1325 SIE
-1333 LIDAI
+1333 D
-1338 FDLPENLFKALE
+1338 
-1350 TIVVDGVGGLLD
+1350 
-1362 TVLGRVGNILSLGAL
+1362 
-1377 SSKGP
+1377 
-1382 SSWFKNSNA
+1382 
-1391 EKVQKTITKLTDSN
+1391 LTDAMENSYG
-1405 ERLNDSIGRLEKVM
+1405 SKVT
-1419 SSTYGNSAKEAYE
+1419 SYYEQAY
-1432 EAKRQQEKVNSQTLQ
+1432 KNQQETNQNYLD
-1447 IAKTQAGYHGAHGSW
+1447 IAKAQASYHGSHHSW
-1462 NHYLDSLR
+1462 NAYWGGFGSDEMDWIKKNVKSDFNGDLFSL
-1470 FGFTD
+1470 
-1475 DGQVYLST
+1475 S
-1483 ARKEIEK
+1483 
-1490 EVLKATN
+1490 
-1497 NQKDDIWSLTPE
+1497 PE
-1509 EMNKLLGSE
+1509 EMKLLRGNVAIWEHIE
-1518 NAVNLIKGVGKGK
+1518 NTGKGN
-1531 YGDRVLEKLK
+1531 YGGRLTEKLN
-1541 DYADLAGEID
+1541 DYIDQAGKLDELSD
-1551 DLTEQFQE
+1551 KLKE
-1559 SITQISFDSMKDSF
+1559 SLTQISFDSMKDSF
-1573 VSNLMDMEKSAEDF
+1573 VSDLMDMSKSAQDF
-1587 ADDFAEM
+1587 ADNFAEM

-1607 INTDLKNLYNDW
+1607 INGDLKKLYDDW
-1619 AKLIED
+1619 AKAIKD
-1625 KKGKL
+1625 NDGKL
-1630 TEDDIKELN
+1630 DETDIEAFN

-1646 DEGLKRRDEWAKV
+1646 QEGLKRRDEWAKV

-1679 MGQDTADELNG
+1679 MGQDTADEQNG